1 MKSIIEVSKRLIEE
15 KKDFVSFEDIIN
27 ELGETNLKEKE
38 LKAMIYTDLVTSG
51 IFFYK
56 DNKFNLM
63 DNFTIEELKRFRSEV
78 NMASIEDTQLDIVEE
93 ENLDILVDNNFEED
107 DINVEEIIVGDM
119 NLKEV
124 IDD

>member
-15 KKDFVSFEDIIN
+15 KKDFVPFEDIIN

>member
-51 IFFYK
+51 IFFFK
-56 DNKFNLM
+56 ENKFNLM

-78 NMASIEDTQLDIVEE
+78 NMASIEDIQVDSIEE
-93 ENLDILVDNNFEED
+93 ENLDVLVDSNFEED
-107 DINVEEIIVGDM
+107 DINVEEIIVDDM

>member
-1 MKSIIEVSKRLIEE
+1 MKSIIEVSKKLIEE
-15 KKDFVSFEDIIN
+15 KKDFISFEEIIK
-27 ELGETNLKEKE
+27 ELGDTNLKEKE

-56 DNKFNLM
+56 DDKFNLM

-78 NMASIEDTQLDIVEE
+78 NMASIEETQIGNVEE
-93 ENLDILVDNNFEED
+93 ENLDILVDSNFEED
-107 DINVEEIIVGDM
+107 EINVEEIIVDDM

>member
-1 MKSIIEVSKRLIEE
+1 
-15 KKDFVSFEDIIN
+15 
-27 ELGETNLKEKE
+27 
-38 LKAMIYTDLVTSG
+38 MIYTDLVTSG

-56 DNKFNLM
+56 DDKFNLM

-78 NMASIEDTQLDIVEE
+78 NMASIEETQIGNVEE
-93 ENLDILVDNNFEED
+93 ENLDILVDSNFEED
-107 DINVEEIIVGDM
+107 EINVEEIIVDDM